1 MDTRK
6 VSRMAPDWAAMLV
19 DRKAEKLVDMKA
31 QWLDL
36 LKVGRLAAR
45 LAVVTA
51 ALMVGVMA
59 T

>member
-1 MDTRK
+1 
-6 VSRMAPDWAAMLV
+6 MALDWVVMLV
-19 DRKAEKLVDMKA
+19 DRKAEKLVGMKA

-45 LAVVTA
+45 LVVVTA